1 MCRKFFFLIPFM
13 LTLTFVVNPLA
24 LSATRTW
31 DNEGGDNRW
40 DNAVNWSANKIPVE
54 ADVARIVL
62 ADAGRCLI
70 DAAVTAKV
78 KNLHVGYSDGTT
90 AFAGDLR
97 MTGGSLTLLQASTVG
112 RAAAGRFYMEDG
124 TVSTTGTWDIGDELG
139 GLGSLIMSGGTVNVG
154 PDPATDP
161 PTTRAMRIGN
171 AGATGSATISGGILN
186 VSGHL
191 TIGTNVGADGVT
203 GAEGIL
209 DMLGGTINVG
219 TALANRDIR
228 VGYRDA
234 TGTANISGGTT
245 NINIFGDLIVGGTF
259 IEVIADPFQEIPHPG
274 AGRLTMT
281 GGVISV
287 ADANALKIG
296 LDGSTGL
303 VDLLGGTI
311 MAGDL
316 MIGAPGSGGIM
327 DIREGT
333 LILNGDKREN
343 VVRFIQAG
351 LITAYGGTGGAECR
365 YDYDVSNPGK
375 TTVTAIPEPATIA
388 LLGIGVFALRRRRE
402 LEKTEDRKQ
411 MSDF

>member
-1 MCRKFFFLIPFM
+1 MYRKFFFLISFVFA
-13 LTLTFVVNPLA
+13 LVLVVNLPA
-24 LSATRTW
+24 VAATRTW

-40 DNAVNWSANKIPVE
+40 DNAVNWSANKIPVD

-70 DAAVTAKV
+70 DAAVIAKV

-112 RAAAGRFYMEDG
+112 RAATGRFYMEDG
-124 TVSTTGTWDIGDELG
+124 TLTTAGTWDVGDDIGG
-139 GLGSLIMSGGTVNVG
+139 IGSLIMSGGTISVG
-154 PDPATDP
+154 PDTSVDPVATK
-161 PTTRAMRIGN
+161 AMRIGGDGA
-171 AGATGSATISGGILN
+171 AGNATISGGILN

-191 TIGTNVGADGVT
+191 SIGANVGADDVT
-203 GAEGIL
+203 ASKGIL
-209 DMLGGTINVG
+209 DMSGGAINVG
-219 TALANRDIR
+219 TELDRRDMRI
-228 VGYRDA
+228 GFRDA
-234 TGTANISGGTT
+234 TGTVNISNGT
-245 NINIFGDLIVGGTF
+245 INVSGNLLVGGTF
-259 IEVIADPFQEIPHPG
+259 IETILDPFQEIPHPG
-274 AGRLTMT
+274 TGRLNMT
-281 GGVISV
+281 GGVVSV
-287 ADANALKIG
+287 ADANTLEIG

-343 VVRFIQAG
+343 VIRLIQAG
-351 LITAYGGTGGAECR
+351 LVTAYGGVSGAECR

-375 TTVTAIPEPATIA
+375 TTVTAIPEPATII
-388 LLGIGVFALRRRRE
+388 LLGLGLFALRRRRAG
-402 LEKTEDRKQ
+402 
-411 MSDF
+411 

>member
-1 MCRKFFFLIPFM
+1 MYRTFFFLISFV
-13 LTLTFVVNPLA
+13 LTLALVGNQLA

-70 DAAVTAKV
+70 DAAVSAKV

-112 RAAAGRFYMEDG
+112 RAATGRFYMEDG
-124 TVSTTGTWDIGDELG
+124 TVNTTGTWDIGDTLG
-139 GLGSLIMSGGTVNVG
+139 GLGSLIMSGGTISVG

-161 PTTRAMRIGN
+161 PTTKAMRIAN
-171 AGATGSATISGGILN
+171 EGATGNATISGGILN

-191 TIGTNVGADGVT
+191 TIGTNLAADGVT
-203 GAEGIL
+203 ASNGLL
-209 DMLGGTINVG
+209 DMQGGTINVG
-219 TALANRDIR
+219 TGLANRDIR
-228 VGYRDA
+228 IGYRDA
-234 TGTANISGGTT
+234 TGTANISGATT
-245 NINIFGDLIVGGTF
+245 KVNIFGDLIVGGTF
-259 IEVIADPFQEIPHPG
+259 IEEIADPFQEIPHPG
-274 AGRLTMT
+274 KGRLTMT
-281 GGVISV
+281 GGAISV

-303 VDLLGGTI
+303 VDLFGGTI

-333 LILNGDKREN
+333 LILAGDRREN
-343 VVRFIQAG
+343 VARFIQTG
-351 LITAYGGTGGAECR
+351 LITAYGGIGGAECR

-375 TTVTAIPEPATIA
+375 TTVTAIPEPATIV
-388 LLGIGVFALRRRRE
+388 LLGISAFALRRRR
-402 LEKTEDRKQ
+402 L
-411 MSDF
+411 S